1 MRILITGVSARALA
15 ESACRAGWTQ
25 RIVTVDYFGDWDLQ
39 RSCENYSL
47 RRDARCRYSVRRL
60 LEACRRFQ
68 WDTVVYTANLENYPD
83 AVSRVA
89 AAGHLLG
96 NSPTTLAA
104 GRNPQRFLDCLQ
116 RAGVPVPRMPAS
128 SEDRGLAPAV
138 LEKPRRGGGGQGIA
152 VVSSRARRRR
162 GTYLQEYVP
171 GLPCGVAF
179 VADGRRATLL
189 GVSQQLIGDSAFGA
203 KGFQYCGSVLG
214 KDLPG
219 LFGFDRLLSR
229 LEEIVNHLTFTFHL
243 VGVNGMDFILNE
255 GEIYPLEVNPR
266 YTASMELIE
275 MAYGLNIFSIHLDAC
290 HGTLPPFDVRNA
302 PDAYCG
308 KAILFA
314 ERAAVALA
322 TEAWW
327 DEGIRDIPFPGE
339 RIRAGA
345 PICTLLVSGPSLE
358 ACHQTLLAKADSV
371 RQELQSL

>member
-25 RIVTVDYFGDWDLQ
+25 RIVAVDYFGDWDLQ

-60 LEACRRFQ
+60 LEACHRFK
-68 WDTVVYTANLENYPD
+68 WDEVVYTANLENYPN
-83 AVSRVA
+83 AVSRLA

-96 NSPTTLAA
+96 NSPTTLAEA
-104 GRNPQRFLDCLQ
+104 RNPQRFLDCLR
-116 RAGVPVPRMPAS
+116 RAGVPVPRTVPS
-128 SEDRGLAPAV
+128 SRAGSLAGAI

-152 VVSSRARRRR
+152 VVSLRARRRR

-189 GVSQQLIGDSAFGA
+189 GVSQQLIGDAAFRA
-203 KGFQYCGSVLG
+203 KGFQYCGSLLG

-219 LFGFDRLLSR
+219 LFRFDRLLSR
-229 LEEIVNHLTFTFHL
+229 LEEIVNHLTSTFHL

-255 GEIYPLEVNPR
+255 GEIYPLELNPR
-266 YTASMELIE
+266 YTASMELVE
-275 MAYGLNIFSIHLDAC
+275 MAYGLNIFLIHLAAC
-290 HGTLPPFDVRNA
+290 HGTLPPFDLRNA

-314 ERAAVALA
+314 ERAAIAPP
-322 TEAWW
+322 TEGWW
-327 DEGIRDIPFPGE
+327 DRGIRDIPFPGE
-339 RIRAGA
+339 RIRAGS
-345 PICTLLVSGPSLE
+345 PICTLLVSGASLE
-358 ACHQTLLAKADSV
+358 ACYQALRAKADSV

>member
-1 MRILITGVSARALA
+1 MKILVTGVSARALA
-15 ESACRAGWTQ
+15 ESACRAGWAD

-68 WDTVVYTANLENYPD
+68 WEAVVYTANLENYPD

-96 NSPTTLAA
+96 NSPTTLAEA
-104 GRNPQRFLDCLQ
+104 RNPQRFLDCL
-116 RAGVPVPRMPAS
+116 RRSGVPVPRTVPS
-128 SEDRGLAPAV
+128 SRAGSLAGAI

-152 VVSSRARRRR
+152 VVSLRARRRR

-189 GVSQQLIGDSAFGA
+189 GVSQQLIGDAAFGA
-203 KGFQYCGSVLG
+203 KGFQYCGSLLG
-214 KDLPG
+214 KDLHG
-219 LFGFDRLLSR
+219 LFSFDRLLSR
-229 LEEIVNHLTFTFHL
+229 LEEIVNHLTSTFHL

-255 GEIYPLEVNPR
+255 GEIYPLELNPR
-266 YTASMELIE
+266 YTASMELVE
-275 MAYGLNIFSIHLDAC
+275 MAYGLNIFLIHLAAC
-290 HGTLPPFDVRNA
+290 HGTLPPFDLRNA

-314 ERAAVALA
+314 ERAAIAPP
-322 TEAWW
+322 TEGWW
-327 DEGIRDIPFPGE
+327 DRGIRDIPFPGE
-339 RIRAGA
+339 RIRAGS
-345 PICTLLVSGPSLE
+345 PICTLLVGSPSLE
-358 ACHQTLLAKADSV
+358 ACYQALRTKADSV
-371 RQELQSL
+371 RQELRCL

>member
-25 RIVTVDYFGDWDLQ
+25 RIVAVDYFGDWDLQ

-68 WDTVVYTANLENYPD
+68 WEAVVYTANLENYPD
-83 AVSRVA
+83 AVSRLA

-96 NSPTTLAA
+96 NSPTTLAEA
-104 GRNPQRFLDCLQ
+104 RNPQRFLDCL
-116 RAGVPVPRMPAS
+116 RRSGVPVPRTVPS
-128 SEDRGLAPAV
+128 SRAGSLAGAI

-152 VVSSRARRRR
+152 VVSLRARRRR

-189 GVSQQLIGDSAFGA
+189 GVSQQLIGDAAFGA
-203 KGFQYCGSVLG
+203 RGFQYCGSLLG

-219 LFGFDRLLSR
+219 LSSFNPLLSR
-229 LEEIVNHLTFTFHL
+229 LEEIVNHLTSTFHL

-255 GEIYPLEVNPR
+255 GEIYPLELNPR

-275 MAYGLNIFSIHLDAC
+275 MAYGLNIFSIHLAAC
-290 HGTLPPFDVRNA
+290 HGTLPPFDLRNA
-302 PDAYCG
+302 PDAYFG
-308 KAILFA
+308 KGILFA
-314 ERAAVALA
+314 ERAAIAPA
-322 TEAWW
+322 TEGWW
-327 DEGIRDIPFPGE
+327 ERGIRDIPFPGE
-339 RIRAGA
+339 RIWAGS

-358 ACHQTLLAKADSV
+358 ACYQALRAKADSV
-371 RQELQSL
+371 RQELRCL

>member
-25 RIVTVDYFGDWDLQ
+25 RIVAVDYFGDWDLQ

-68 WDTVVYTANLENYPD
+68 WDTVVYTANLENYPN
-83 AVSRVA
+83 AVSRLA

-96 NSPTTLAA
+96 NSATTLAEA
-104 GRNPQRFLDCLQ
+104 RNPQRFLDCLR
-116 RAGVPVPRMPAS
+116 RAGVPVPRMHPSPPAG
-128 SEDRGLAPAV
+128 RLARAV

-179 VADGRRATLL
+179 VADGSRATLL
-189 GVSQQLIGDSAFGA
+189 GVSQQLIGDAAFGA
-203 KGFQYCGSVLG
+203 KGFQYCGSLLG

-219 LFGFDRLLSR
+219 LSSFNPLLSR
-229 LEEIVNHLTFTFHL
+229 LEEIVNHLTSTFHL

-255 GEIYPLEVNPR
+255 GEIYPLEINPR

-275 MAYGLNIFSIHLDAC
+275 MAYGLNMFSIHLEAC
-290 HGTLPPFDVRNA
+290 HGSLPAFDLRAA
-302 PDAYCG
+302 PDISCA

-314 ERAAVALA
+314 ERAAIAPA
-322 TEAWW
+322 TEGWL
-327 DEGIRDIPFPGE
+327 DRGIRDIPFPGE
-339 RIRAGA
+339 RIRAAG

-358 ACHQTLLAKADSV
+358 ACYLNLVEKAEELKAKIYA
-371 RQELQSL
+371 

>member
-25 RIVTVDYFGDWDLQ
+25 RIAAVDYFGDWDLQ

-68 WDTVVYTANLENYPD
+68 CDTVVYTANLENYPD
-83 AVSRVA
+83 AVSRLA
-89 AAGHLLG
+89 AAGTLLG
-96 NSPTTLAA
+96 NSPTTLAEA
-104 GRNPQRFLDCLQ
+104 RNPQRFLDCLQ

-189 GVSQQLIGDSAFGA
+189 GVSQQLIGDAAFGA
-203 KGFQYCGSVLG
+203 KGFQYCGSLLG

-219 LFGFDRLLSR
+219 LSSFNPLLSR
-229 LEEIVNHLTFTFHL
+229 LEEIVNHLTSTFHL

-255 GEIYPLEVNPR
+255 GEIYPLEINPR

-275 MAYGLNIFSIHLDAC
+275 MAYGLNMFSIHLEAC
-290 HGTLPPFDVRNA
+290 HGSLPAFDLRAA
-302 PDAYCG
+302 PDISCA

-314 ERAAVALA
+314 E
-322 TEAWW
+322 
-327 DEGIRDIPFPGE
+327 
-339 RIRAGA
+339 
-345 PICTLLVSGPSLE
+345 
-358 ACHQTLLAKADSV
+358 
-371 RQELQSL
+371 

>member
-1 MRILITGVSARALA
+1 MKILVTGVSARALA

-25 RIVTVDYFGDWDLQ
+25 RIVAVDYFGDWDLQ

-68 WDTVVYTANLENYPD
+68 WEAVVYTANLENYPD

-96 NSPTTLAA
+96 NSPTTLAEA
-104 GRNPQRFLDCLQ
+104 RNPQRFLDCLR
-116 RAGVPVPRMPAS
+116 RAGVPVPRTVPS
-128 SEDRGLAPAV
+128 SRAGSLGGAI

-152 VVSSRARRRR
+152 VVSLRARRRR

-189 GVSQQLIGDSAFGA
+189 GVSQQLIGDAAFGA
-203 KGFQYCGSVLG
+203 RGFQYCGSLLG

-219 LFGFDRLLSR
+219 LSSFNPLLSR
-229 LEEIVNHLTFTFHL
+229 LEEIVNHLTSTFHL

-255 GEIYPLEVNPR
+255 GEIYPLELNPR
-266 YTASMELIE
+266 YTASMELVE
-275 MAYGLNIFSIHLDAC
+275 MAYGLNIFSIHLAAC
-290 HGTLPPFDVRNA
+290 HGTLPPFDLRNA
-302 PDAYCG
+302 PDAYFG
-308 KAILFA
+308 KGILFA
-314 ERAAVALA
+314 ERAAIAPA
-322 TEAWW
+322 TEGWW
-327 DEGIRDIPFPGE
+327 ERGIRDIPFSGE
-339 RIRAGA
+339 RIWAGS

-358 ACHQTLLAKADSV
+358 ACYQALRAKADSV